1 MVSIEVLRTAPFP
14 HYHAR
19 RAARVLGVN
28 PVVVDAMAA
37 AGKVRAVRVQDGQ
50 GGWVWA
56 LDAVRVDELAACD
69 ATTGLHPWWACGRD
83 CSGCVGEGE
92 GA

>member
-1 MVSIEVLRTAPFP
+1 MVIDVSSTVPFA

-19 RAARVLGVN
+19 RAARVLGVDRA
-28 PVVVDAMAA
+28 VVDAMAD
-37 AGKVRAVRVQDGQ
+37 AGKVRAARVKDGQ
-50 GGWVWA
+50 GGWVWVV
-56 LDAVRVDELAACD
+56 DAQRIDELAA
-69 ATTGLHPWWACGRD
+69 ANEHTGLHPEWACGRD

>member
-1 MVSIEVLRTAPFP
+1 MSIEVYRVAPFP

-19 RAARVLGVN
+19 RAARVLGVDLA
-28 PVVVDAMAA
+28 VVEAMAA
-37 AGKVRAVRVQDGQ
+37 AGKVRAVRVQNGA
-50 GGWVWA
+50 GGSVWA
-56 LDAVRVDELAACD
+56 LDALRVDELAA
-69 ATTGLHPWWACGRD
+69 ANENTGLHPEWACGRD

>member
-1 MVSIEVLRTAPFP
+1 MVIDVSSTVPFP

-19 RAARVLGVN
+19 RAAKVLGV
-28 PVVVDAMAA
+28 PRAVADAMAD
-37 AGKVRAVRVQDGQ
+37 AGKVRAARVKDGQ

-56 LDAVRVDELAACD
+56 LDAQRIDELAEGNAR
-69 ATTGLHPWWACGRD
+69 TGLHPEWACGRD